1 VEAPGAPASL
11 RSWLTALGEL
21 TRATN
26 EAAPFELLLTRVAQQ
41 ACALIGFDCCAVL
54 LAEDEGE
61 RLRVAG
67 SAGLT
72 ADYVALV
79 TDEGSPLVHP
89 PDPALDT
96 PAARAFRE
104 RRTVAVPDA
113 LADRRHGRLRAL
125 AQLQGYRA
133 LLAVPLGTPAE
144 RSGVIVGYSTV
155 PREFDPAEQELV
167 GLLSDQAALALENTR
182 LRSAQQQAI
191 GELSRANEELRRGR
205 AVQEWAERQHHA
217 LMELT
222 LADVGL
228 EGLVTALAET
238 LRASITVEDPE
249 GHVLARAPDRDH
261 RAPPTAAARR
271 RLPIRGALEDQAR
284 SYAVVRVPESRSGRP
299 GAAAVGH
306 PPTTEPGAWVAP
318 VVLGGELAGRLWV
331 VDPRVSPAPVERRV
345 IERFAL
351 VVGLELL
358 KRRHLADAEARI
370 AGDLIGA
377 LLRSQGMERRTVVER
392 AAALGH
398 DVSRPHVLAF
408 SPARSRVPRPRS
420 RPRRGRRRRTSWR
433 STPTTSSGSRADSR

>member
-144 RSGVIVGYSTV
+144 QSGVIVGYSTV

-238 LRASITVEDPE
+238 LRAAVTVEDPE

-261 RAPPTAAARR
+261 RARR
-271 RLPIRGALEDQAR
+271 
-284 SYAVVRVPESRSGRP
+284 
-299 GAAAVGH
+299 
-306 PPTTEPGAWVAP
+306 
-318 VVLGGELAGRLWV
+318 
-331 VDPRVSPAPVERRV
+331 
-345 IERFAL
+345 
-351 VVGLELL
+351 
-358 KRRHLADAEARI
+358 
-370 AGDLIGA
+370 
-377 LLRSQGMERRTVVER
+377 
-392 AAALGH
+392 
-398 DVSRPHVLAF
+398 
-408 SPARSRVPRPRS
+408 RPRS
-420 RPRRGRRRRTSWR
+420 DGACPSGERWKTRRAAMPSCGCRRAGAGVPARQRWAIRPRPNRGRGWRPWCSVASSPGACGWSIRGSVPRRWS
-433 STPTTSSGSRADSR
+433 AA